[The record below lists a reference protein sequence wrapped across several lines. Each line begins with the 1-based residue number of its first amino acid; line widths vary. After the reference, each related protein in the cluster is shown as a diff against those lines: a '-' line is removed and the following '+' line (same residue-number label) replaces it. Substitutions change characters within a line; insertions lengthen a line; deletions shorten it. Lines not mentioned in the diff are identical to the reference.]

1 VYAYFMSDLDDNLVI
16 RDLLNLPIP
25 VISEDIP
32 GSVEIRYSRE
42 YIFEFTPQR
51 FASEEAI

>member
-42 YIFEFTPQR
+42 HIFEFTPQR